1 MRTKAPLALLSLVL
15 ACATTST
22 IGKPRQR
29 PNLSI
34 PSQFPTLTALRRIEA
49 AAAPNSFERE
59 LKRLRVNTFELA
71 GPLADRLEDR
81 PHEPQGP
88 FETML
93 AEAARGQATT
103 PESLHCVAREVGRF
117 WLQHRAMPADDF
129 KAFVGARCGL
139 VGTTYNLGLHY
150 TDASP
155 SLTDEA
161 IVSAWKAG
169 FLRGNAERLRQ
180 GNDMLGTWYGR
191 NRQHAVAVIASM
203 KRELTI
209 EPVELVPVGDL
220 VVLRGRANVRA
231 DYFGGRINKGPV
243 GFAYCDPDPSVA
255 PPAFALYCPI
265 DHSDEKAWITVNAY
279 LRERAMG
286 PDVLTALVWP
296 AGKPGNTF
304 RQARWSGE
312 AAVAQGSH
320 AERILAALNE
330 ARARVGLLPL
340 RVVAAESKTA
350 QALAPHYFSALDT
363 DTHEDVMDTIAMGMR
378 AGWEVGEPVLY
389 GHFLSGRADG
399 QDPHHLVANLLESP
413 SGREALLG
421 EDVQRIAIGPFVY
434 PGGHHTG
441 VIVSTYTIFEGRPD
455 DDFALV
461 VAKRLGRQ
469 RRGQFLPPFKLYTQL
484 QEPLREA
491 SRAVKELEVTP
502 EGALDE
508 ALQGVVDRSGHS
520 VYGWSFTVNRVQDVV
535 FPRDL
540 FANQAL
546 DLAIGASYRK
556 LPQEPWG
563 EFAVFVITLR

>member
-1 MRTKAPLALLSLVL
+1 MARKRPLALLPLLL
-15 ACATTST
+15 ACATSST
-22 IGKPRQR
+22 GKPRHR

-49 AAAPNSFERE
+49 APAPVSFERE
-59 LKRLRVNTFELA
+59 LKRLRVDSFELA
-71 GPLADRLEDR
+71 GPLADRLEER
-81 PHEPQGP
+81 PHAPQGP

-93 AEAARGQATT
+93 AEEVQGKAAT
-103 PESLHCVAREVGRF
+103 PEALHCVAREVGRF

-155 SLTDEA
+155 SVTDAA
-161 IVSAWKAG
+161 IVSAWKAA
-169 FLRGNAERLRQ
+169 FVRGNAERLHK
-180 GNDMLGTWYGR
+180 GNDAFGAWFGR
-191 NRQHAVAVIASM
+191 NRQHAVTVIASM

-209 EPVELVPVGDL
+209 EPLDLAPAGDV
-220 VVLRGRANVRA
+220 VVLRGRANLRA
-231 DYFGGRINKGPV
+231 DYFGVRINKGPI
-243 GFAYCDPDPSVA
+243 GFAYCDPDPSLA
-255 PPAFALYCPI
+255 PPAFAFRCPI
-265 DHSDEKAWITVNAY
+265 DRGDEKAWLTLNAY
-279 LRERAMG
+279 VRERAMG
-286 PDVLTALVWP
+286 PDILTALVWP
-296 AGKPGNTF
+296 GGKPGNTF
-304 RQARWSGE
+304 KQARWSGE
-312 AAVAQGSH
+312 GAAAQGSH
-320 AERILAALNE
+320 GERILAALNE
-330 ARARVGLLPL
+330 ARAMIGLLPL
-340 RVVAAESKTA
+340 KLVAAGSKTA
-350 QALAPHYFSALDT
+350 EALAPHYFSALDT
-363 DTHEDVMDTIAMGMR
+363 DTHEDVMDTIVMGMR

-413 SGREALLG
+413 GGREALLS

-441 VIVSTYTIFEGRPD
+441 VIVTTYTIFEGRPD

-469 RRGQFLPPFKLYTQL
+469 RRGQSLPPFKLYTQL

-491 SRAVKELEVTP
+491 SRAVKDLEVTP

-520 VYGWSFTVNRVQDVV
+520 VYGWAFTVNRVQDVV

-563 EFAVFVITLR
+563 EFAVFVITVR